1 MIKCNQLFILIKE
14 MEMLNSLSKRQERLV
29 CEFEKDLDKLL
40 LEYSKIDLLTKE
52 SISTISKK
60 MGMSRQ
66 TFYKYLDWVKKHK

>member
-1 MIKCNQLFILIKE
+1 
-14 MEMLNSLSKRQERLV
+14 MLNSLSKRQERLV

-40 LEYSKIDLLTKE
+40 LEHSKIDLLTKE

-66 TFYKYLDWVKKHK
+66 TFYKYLDWLNKHKQISSRNL